1 VGNIYDG
8 IWLSKLNKN
17 LPDWREKIEKGSFKE
32 VKEWL
37 TENVYRY
44 ANLYD
49 PDDLVKH
56 VTGKGLVIEPFISYL
71 DDKFSRIYA

>member
-1 VGNIYDG
+1 MQDTHWASGLFGYFPSYALGNIYDG

-17 LPDWREKIEKGSFKE
+17 LPDRREKIEKGSFKE

-37 TENVYRY
+37 TE
-44 ANLYD
+44 
-49 PDDLVKH
+49 
-56 VTGKGLVIEPFISYL
+56 EPFISYL